1 MRQKNVFGV
10 AQNNPSA
17 QSVAATSTIRPDL
30 IGRYFVVVALDKKYF
45 YTIFTV

>member
-17 QSVAATSTIRPDL
+17 QSVAATSTIRPASWAVFYYVIRL
-30 IGRYFVVVALDKKYF
+30 TKIKFILYFV
-45 YTIFTV
+45 